1 MSNNYALK
9 HMLETLIDKR
19 NKLAETIV
27 VCHNEGYNIDNSKA
41 NLFYLLN
48 IVSDCYKIV
57 PSLSTIQQNKLLN
70 LTRKVLTF

>member
-1 MSNNYALK
+1 MSNAYALE

-57 PSLSTIQQNKLLN
+57 PILSTIQQDKLLN